1 MERLR
6 QIKGSIF
13 DLDGTL
19 LDSMGI
25 WEQIDAQFLERRGIP
40 LPPDYA
46 EAVKA
51 MEFSQ
56 VAEYTIRRFGLQET
70 PQALMEEWT
79 ALSQQAYARQIELK
93 PGAKEYLAQLA
104 EQGVLLGIATSATE
118 ELFIPA
124 LRHNGVWD
132 LFAAHTTTGQV
143 ARGKGFPDIYWA
155 TAEKLGLRPEE
166 CAVFEDILPG
176 VQGARQGGFL
186 TVGVYDPYSEAQ
198 WEQMQKEASLCI
210 RSFEELLGQPV

>member
-6 QIKGSIF
+6 QIKGAIF

-56 VAEYTIRRFGLQET
+56 AAEYTIRRFGLQET

-166 CAVFEDILPG
+166 CAVFEEHPARGAGGQTGRLFDRGGLRPLFRGPMGADAEGSLPLHP
-176 VQGARQGGFL
+176 QF
-186 TVGVYDPYSEAQ
+186 
-198 WEQMQKEASLCI
+198 
-210 RSFEELLGQPV
+210 